1 MSSLQLYRNQRLTM
15 YMEEDITIGDI
26 VQLSRSISTK
36 NVRGI
41 VRFIGEVNCLRYKFD
56 KFYSFNYFGIELFQ
70 PEGDNNGTI
79 NDEYYF
85 QCKDKHGIFIK
96 RDKIKKIVTI
106 NYSVPRLTIDD
117 VIYMEKF
124 KCNGRIRFIGKL
136 DEDINPIDGKGK
148 DVDLINYG
156 IELNRDY
163 GDNDGCYKKHQY
175 FAQCRPDY
183 GIFVTNRDLSDL
195 RVMKKSDV
203 LFYGFMGHDYDYIP
217 QVILWQIKQFFN
229 FIHIG
234 YHKSI
239 TIMAKDSSGTD
250 KRVSYWIYDVY
261 NMDNY
266 IHGPMI
272 YQPRDSNH
280 TYDKSS
286 GIKIDTS
293 ADDYDKIF
301 DEMARK
307 YGATSDELKQE
318 LKDNGIT
325 DLNGLRFVAR

>member
-1 MSSLQLYRNQRLTM
+1 
-15 YMEEDITIGDI
+15 
-26 VQLSRSISTK
+26 
-36 NVRGI
+36 
-41 VRFIGEVNCLRYKFD
+41 
-56 KFYSFNYFGIELFQ
+56 
-70 PEGDNNGTI
+70 
-79 NDEYYF
+79 
-85 QCKDKHGIFIK
+85 
-96 RDKIKKIVTI
+96 
-106 NYSVPRLTIDD
+106 
-117 VIYMEKF
+117 
-124 KCNGRIRFIGKL
+124 
-136 DEDINPIDGKGK
+136 
-148 DVDLINYG
+148 
-156 IELNRDY
+156 
-163 GDNDGCYKKHQY
+163 
-175 FAQCRPDY
+175 
-183 GIFVTNRDLSDL
+183 
-195 RVMKKSDV
+195 
-203 LFYGFMGHDYDYIP
+203 
-217 QVILWQIKQFFN
+217 
-229 FIHIG
+229 
-234 YHKSI
+234 
-239 TIMAKDSSGTD
+239 MAKDSSGTD